1 MTPER
6 WQIIEQLFQ
15 SARLRQTAGE
25 RAAFLDGACGNDA
38 QLRAEVEQLLNADDS
53 AGSFINTSA
62 VKVAAG
68 MIAADR
74 AAAMQAKTVANYK
87 IVSAIGA
94 GGMGEVYLAT
104 DTRHGRQVALKLLPD
119 HLLKDPERVRRFQ
132 QEARAVLALNH
143 PNIVTVYEIGQEE
156 GTQYIASEFVKGQT
170 LRARMSGAPLKLG
183 EALDIAS
190 QVAAALAEA
199 HQQGVVH
206 RDIKPENIMLRPD
219 GYVKVLDFGIAKL
232 TESPQ
237 SMETEAPTLLKVQ
250 TRPGMVL
257 GSAHYMSPEQARGLP
272 VDERT
277 DIWSL
282 GVVLYEM
289 VTGRVPFDG
298 ETPSDCIA
306 AILNNEAPALTRFA
320 SEVPEALEVIV
331 SSSLAKDRDERYH
344 SVKEFLGAIRRLK
357 QRLDASAELE
367 RSVAPHNEV
376 VTSSRSGEAV
386 ASGTAQSRPAT
397 QPEIHSTS
405 SAEYIVSEI
414 KRHKAGIFI
423 VMAIVAVAAAAA
435 VFLLYKNFS
444 KEVSFH
450 PLHFVALTTGGKI
463 DGHKIDGEV
472 TISPDGKYV
481 TYAAFDD
488 KQQMGL
494 YVKQVST
501 NSQIE
506 LVPPSVGSFGGT
518 TFSNDGEFVYYIKE
532 DRAEFLYSLYR
543 VPVLGGASKKVLDH
557 VLSTVSF
564 SPDGRQFAYFTT
576 SGTESALMIADADGA
591 GTPRRLA
598 SFSQP
603 EFLPDET
610 TPAWSPD
617 GKIIACGIGTRLG
630 LISFTLVG
638 FSVADGTRKPLTKE
652 TWLDMGRVVWL
663 SDGSG
668 LIFTASPAVNEPRT
682 QVYYLSFPEGKSQRI
697 TNDLNGY
704 GGISLGITSD
714 GKTIATLQSRTASD
728 VWVMRTGDDE
738 SHLKRLTSEGI
749 FDGNFGLSWTPN
761 GQIVYSSKPGDHFD
775 LFIMNADGTNRRPLT
790 QDQYWEYG
798 AEVSPDGRYVVFQ
811 SERAGNL
818 NLWRIDI
825 DGNNPKQLTAG
836 LGVDEQLVFSPDS
849 RWVVYR
855 STRSGNV
862 GLWKVPIEGGPPQHL
877 MDGALVRPTVS
888 PDGKFIAV
896 GRLDPNN
903 PEQGQ
908 VVIFPFEGGQ
918 PSMTIPIPASVSPNR
933 GGFKWSAD
941 GKGIYCVDTRGNVPN
956 IWILPIDGTPAKP
969 VTSFTSDFILGYA
982 FSRDDKQL
990 ALARGV
996 QTSDIVLIK
1005 DFR

>member
-6 WQIIEQLFQ
+6 WQQIEDLFQ
-15 SARLRQTAGE
+15 SARKRATAGE
-25 RAAFLDGACGNDA
+25 RGAFLDGACGTDSA
-38 QLRAEVEQLLNADDS
+38 LRAEVEQLLAAEDS

-62 VKVAAG
+62 MKLAG
-68 MIAADR
+68 PVIAADR
-74 AAAMQAKTVANYK
+74 AAQMQSKTIGNYR
-87 IVSAIGA
+87 IVSPLGA
-94 GGMGEVYLAT
+94 GGMGEVYLAE
-104 DTRHGRQVALKLLPD
+104 DTRVGRKVALKLLPEY
-119 HLLKDPERVRRFQ
+119 LTRNVERVRRFQ
-132 QEARAVLALNH
+132 QEARAVVALNH
-143 PNIVTVYEIGQEE
+143 PNIVTVYEIGEAN
-156 GTQYIASEFVKGQT
+156 GTQFIASELVKGET
-170 LRARMSGAPLKLG
+170 MRARLSAAPMKLR
-183 EALDIAS
+183 EALDIAV
-190 QVAAALAEA
+190 QVANALAEA
-199 HQQGVVH
+199 HREGVVH
-206 RDIKPENIMLRPD
+206 RDIKPENIMIRPD

-232 TESPQ
+232 IEHGVPSTS
-237 SMETEAPTLLKVQ
+237 TEAPTLVKVE
-250 TRPGMVL
+250 TNPGMVL
-257 GSAHYMSPEQARGLP
+257 GTAHYMSPEQARGLP
-272 VDERT
+272 VDART

-289 VTGRVPFDG
+289 IAGRVPFEG
-298 ETPSDCIA
+298 ATPSDVIA
-306 AILNNEAPALTRFA
+306 AILNIEPPPLARFA
-320 SEVPEALEVIV
+320 RDVPEALEVIIDTA
-331 SSSLAKDRDERYH
+331 LAKDRNERYH
-344 SVKEFLGAIRRLK
+344 AVTEMLGALRRLK
-357 QRLDASAELE
+357 QRIDSTAESE
-367 RSVAPHNEV
+367 RSQPPQSSEV
-376 VTSSRSGEAV
+376 PASKSGEAAAPV
-386 ASGTAQSRPAT
+386 SGSVVAT
-397 QPEIHSTS
+397 QAIPHSTS
-405 SAEYIVSEI
+405 SAEYLVSEI

-423 VMAIVAVAAAAA
+423 AIAIVAVAAAAA

-444 KEVSFH
+444 KDVSFR
-450 PLHFVALTTGGKI
+450 PPQFVALTTGGKI

-506 LVPPSVGSFGGT
+506 LVPPTVGSFGGT

-532 DRAEFLYSLYR
+532 DHAGFLYSLYR

-576 SGTESALMIADADGA
+576 SGTESALMIADTDGA

-610 TPAWSPD
+610 APAWSPD
-617 GKIIACGIGTRLG
+617 GKIIACDIGTRLG

-638 FSVADGTRKPLTKE
+638 FSVPDGTRKPLTKE

-663 SDGSG
+663 HDGSG

-818 NLWRIDI
+818 NLWRIDA
-825 DGNNPKQLTAG
+825 DGNNPKQLTEG
-836 LGVDEQLVFSPDS
+836 SGVDEHIAFSPDS

-862 GLWKVPIEGGPPQHL
+862 GLWKVPIDGGPPQNL
-877 MDGALVRPTVS
+877 MDGALLRPTVS
-888 PDGKFIAV
+888 PDGRSIAV

-903 PEQGQ
+903 PMQGQ
-908 VVIFPFEGGQ
+908 LVIIPFEGGQ
-918 PSMTIPIPASVSPNR
+918 PSKTIPIPTSVSPNR
-933 GGFKWSAD
+933 GGFNWSTD
-941 GKGIYCVDTRGNVPN
+941 GKGIYYVDSRGNVPN
-956 IWILPIDGTPAKP
+956 IWMLPIDGTPAKP
-969 VTSFTSDFILGYA
+969 VTNFTSDFILGYA

>member
-6 WQIIEQLFQ
+6 WQQVKDIFNSAIAYAPEERSSFISRACSGDEELRSEVESLIASHEQSGNFIDQPAFEIAAPL
-15 SARLRQTAGE
+15 LAGE
-25 RAAFLDGACGNDA
+25 RAELTAGYTIAPY
-38 QLRAEVEQLLNADDS
+38 EVI
-53 AGSFINTSA
+53 SFIS
-62 VKVAAG
+62 
-68 MIAADR
+68 R
-74 AAAMQAKTVANYK
+74 
-87 IVSAIGA
+87 
-94 GGMGEVYLAT
+94 GGMGEVYLAE
-104 DTRHGRQVALKLLPD
+104 DKRLGRKVALKRLPSTFTTND
-119 HLLKDPERVRRFQ
+119 DRLRRFE
-132 QEARAVLALNH
+132 QEARAASALNH
-143 PNIVTVYEIGQEE
+143 PNIITIYEIRQAAGSHVIATEYVE
-156 GTQYIASEFVKGQT
+156 GET
-170 LRARMSGAPLKLG
+170 LRQRLVRAPLTLS
-183 EALDIAS
+183 ETLNIAIQIADAL
-190 QVAAALAEA
+190 AAAHKA
-199 HQQGVVH
+199 GIIH

-232 TESPQ
+232 NEVQAPSAQ
-237 SMETEAPTLLKVQ
+237 TEAPTLMKIQ

-289 VTGRVPFDG
+289 IAGRVPFDG

-306 AILNNEAPALTRFA
+306 AILDKEPPALIRFA
-320 SEVPEALEVIV
+320 PDVPEALEVIV
-331 SSSLAKDRDERYH
+331 SSALTKDRDERYH

-367 RSVAPHNEV
+367 RSAAPRTDV
-376 VTSSRSGEAV
+376 VTSSQSGEAV
-386 ASGTAQSRPAT
+386 AGRTSQSMPAT
-397 QPEIHSTS
+397 QPTVHSTS

-414 KRHKAGIFI
+414 KRHKAGILI
-423 VMAIVAVAAAAA
+423 IMAIVAVAAAVA
-435 VFLLYKNFS
+435 VFLVYKNFS
-444 KEVSFH
+444 KEVSFR
-450 PLHFVALTTGGKI
+450 PPQFVALTTGGKI

-481 TYAAFDD
+481 TYAAFDN

-532 DRAEFLYSLYR
+532 DHEGFLYSLYK

-576 SGTESALMIADADGA
+576 SGTESALMIADTDGA

-610 TPAWSPD
+610 APAWSPD
-617 GKIIACGIGTRLG
+617 GKIIACDIGTRLG

-638 FSVADGTRKPLTKE
+638 FSVPDGTRKPLTKE

-663 SDGSG
+663 HDGSG

-798 AEVSPDGRYVVFQ
+798 AEVSPEGRYVVFQ

-818 NLWRIDI
+818 NLWRIDA
-825 DGNNPKQLTAG
+825 DGNNPKQLTEG
-836 LGVDEQLVFSPDS
+836 SGVDEHIAFSPDS

-862 GLWKVPIEGGPPQHL
+862 GLWKVPIDGGPPQNL
-877 MDGALVRPTVS
+877 MDGALVWPTVS
-888 PDGKFIAV
+888 PDGRFIAV

-903 PEQGQ
+903 PVQGQ
-908 VVIFPFEGGQ
+908 LVIIPFEGGQ
-918 PSMTIPIPASVSPNR
+918 PSKTIPIPTSVSPNR
-933 GGFKWSAD
+933 GGFTWSRD
-941 GKGIYCVDTRGNVPN
+941 GKGIYYIDMRANVPN
-956 IWILPIDGTPAKP
+956 VWTLPVDGTAPKP
-969 VTSFTSDFILGYA
+969 VTNFTSDFILGYA
-982 FSRDDKQL
+982 FSSDDKQL
-990 ALARGV
+990 ALARGN